1 VLKGLAEAPVTVLT
15 KSGEKLKIDMQQ
27 KEGEIVKVFLEG
39 KAQFVYKGEYF
50 L

>member
-1 VLKGLAEAPVTVLT
+1 MLRKG
-15 KSGEKLKIDMQQ
+15 D
-27 KEGEIVKVFLEG
+27 EITKVFLEG